1 VRKVGHAG
9 TLDPA
14 ATGLLILLAGKATRS
29 QADFMGLDK
38 EYSAQILLGVETTTW
53 DMDGEVIEKKAVPLI
68 ERTDL
73 EALIADRF
81 SGEIDQI
88 PPSFSA
94 VKQQGVP
101 SYRRA
106 RQGQPVN
113 LEPRKVRVFEIEI
126 QDWTSPEITLRVS
139 CSSGFY
145 VRSLAHD
152 VGAAI
157 GCGGTLKQ
165 LVRTRIGPHHLKEA
179 LSLDEL
185 AVKLSQSCDNHGR
198 HLRRGASGT
207 SEDSGSF
214 KQRSR
219 RNPGQDGGD
228 FRTSSAECNAPPAW
242 YRPHPHQYTGEG
254 SDPAFNRD
262 RPGLYPPLY
271 ERSGQGQR
279 RRIFN
284 GDIDRRAEYREVGG
298 GVQSFFRPESQR

>member
-1 VRKVGHAG
+1 MKKSGVNRITPLGRSHSLAGIDFQAGAALLINKPSGITSFGVVRQVRKLIGVQKVGHAG

-14 ATGLLILLAGKATRS
+14 ATGLLILLTGKATRS
-29 QADFMGLDK
+29 QSEFMALDK

-53 DMDGEVIEKKAVPLI
+53 DLDGEVIEKKAVPLI
-68 ERTDL
+68 KKTDL
-73 EALIADRF
+73 EALVADRF

-88 PPSFSA
+88 PPAFSA

-106 RQGQPVN
+106 RRGQPIK
-113 LEPRKVRVFEIEI
+113 LESRKVRVHEIEI

-152 VGAAI
+152 IGAAI

-185 AVKLSQSCDNHGR
+185 AVKLSQC
-198 HLRRGASGT
+198 
-207 SEDSGSF
+207 
-214 KQRSR
+214 
-219 RNPGQDGGD
+219 P
-228 FRTSSAECNAPPAW
+228 
-242 YRPHPHQYTGEG
+242 
-254 SDPAFNRD
+254 
-262 RPGLYPPLY
+262 
-271 ERSGQGQR
+271 
-279 RRIFN
+279 I
-284 GDIDRRAEYREVGG
+284 
-298 GVQSFFRPESQR
+298 